1 MNTARFC
8 FYASCLAVALSAITG
23 CFVIRGTSVEW
34 RKDKAVLAQE
44 GPGTSEG
51 TLYRWQN
58 NKVEFDNG
66 NRIAIGLFPGL
77 AQPNVSETVTN
88 NIVLVCFGNGVLV
101 GIPTVFNL
109 VFGPFSEIA
118 RKSEVSALTLF
129 GCYEW
134 EESSHETILKKD
146 YYDDIIV
153 MAESCS
159 TLGKSHR
166 GNTHDGTKL
175 YFSYPGNDVIKKD
188 IASFGKA
195 AVMFD
200 YPVPKYRLFYPA
212 KEIKGSCAFKDVDVN
227 DDSFEMTQFR
237 YYNRVETAKAS
248 ASNLIHNRKLRDK
261 AQTAI
266 RSLDELLVALPKIDE
281 ATLACLEKEVYALN
295 NMAYEIDA
303 EEMRA
308 AKERELLVMRRKAAE
323 NGWRHESDLR
333 DFALKESP
341 SIWQVVQQVRAEV
354 KARKKAIAQLRADL
368 KLFGKNPDNDQ
379 DCQNLN
385 KNVDVLLDS
394 LVKIFLNLEN
404 AYIASKKYEASPS
417 RKDYQDTMKRALEDG
432 IQDANMATERYK
444 AMTRQK

>member
-308 AKERELLVMRRKAAE
+308 AKERELLVMLRKAAE

>member
-354 KARKKAIAQLRADL
+354 RARKESIAQLRADL
-368 KLFGKNPDNDQ
+368 KLFGKNPDDDQ

>member
-1 MNTARFC
+1 MVDYGEYEDIF
-8 FYASCLAVALSAITG
+8 SMG
-23 CFVIRGTSVEW
+23 
-34 RKDKAVLAQE
+34 
-44 GPGTSEG
+44 
-51 TLYRWQN
+51 
-58 NKVEFDNG
+58 
-66 NRIAIGLFPGL
+66 
-77 AQPNVSETVTN
+77 VTN
-88 NIVLVCFGNGVLV
+88 SLSGLVVYSSGRVV
-101 GIPTVFNL
+101 Y
-109 VFGPFSEIA
+109 SE
-118 RKSEVSALTLF
+118 
-129 GCYEW
+129 
-134 EESSHETILKKD
+134 
-146 YYDDIIV
+146 
-153 MAESCS
+153 
-159 TLGKSHR
+159 
-166 GNTHDGTKL
+166 THDGTKL
-175 YFSYPGNDVIKKD
+175 YFSYPGNDVIKKN
-188 IASFGKA
+188 IEKLGKV

-212 KEIKGSCAFKDVDVN
+212 KRIQGPCAFKDVDVN

-266 RSLDELLVALPKIDE
+266 RSLDELLVALPKMDE
-281 ATLACLEKEVYALN
+281 AALACLEKDVYALN

-303 EEMRA
+303 EEMRV
-308 AKERELLVMRRKAAE
+308 AKERELLAMRRKAAE

-354 KARKKAIAQLRADL
+354 RARKESIAQLRADL
-368 KLFGKNPDNDQ
+368 KLFGKNPDDDQ

-404 AYIASKKYEASPS
+404 AYISAKKYEASPS
-417 RKDYQDTMKRALEDG
+417 HKDYQDTMKRVLEDG
-432 IQDANMATERYK
+432 IKESNIATERYK

>member
-303 EEMRA
+303 EEMRV
-308 AKERELLVMRRKAAE
+308 AKERELLAMRRKAAE